1 MEPFGLLN
9 FLQTLLNNN
18 AFSQNQPQTN
28 AENKENPPFS
38 SNTFSANSAQNSM
51 RNPSQNSMQNE
62 TATASKNVENNL
74 ARTEE
79 TPPVPNAFAQFLEN
93 HDTRVKNTKKR

>member
-1 MEPFGLLN
+1 M
-9 FLQTLLNNN
+9 Q
-18 AFSQNQPQTN
+18 
-28 AENKENPPFS
+28 
-38 SNTFSANSAQNSM
+38 
-51 RNPSQNSMQNE
+51 NPSQNSMQNE